1 MNANLITALAGVLGS
16 LSGASAAIATT
27 WISQKSQTIRDRAK
41 SETRKCETL
50 YGEFITEASQQ
61 LANAFDHSLDKPET
75 LVKLYAI
82 LGRIRLVSSDPV
94 LTAAE
99 ERCDRIVTSYA
110 EPNRKIEE
118 LSTTIPVR
126 SRMFSSTSATLAALS
141 CVSMPYTES
150 RHFSGTVANSER
162 TFLANRVAERKT
174 RSVAGQKFSWR
185 GEISA
190 VAFAGSAVVAAGVEA
205 EAEQNPESSSAQTS

>member
-27 WISQKSQTIRDRAK
+27 WISQKSQTIRERAK
-41 SETRKCETL
+41 SETRKRETL

-174 RSVAGQKFSWR
+174 RSVAG
-185 GEISA
+185 
-190 VAFAGSAVVAAGVEA
+190 
-205 EAEQNPESSSAQTS
+205 